1 MSEVQYANRRKEKKM
16 KRERN
21 ELIEFLGG
29 AAMLSAGLY
38 LFCNKVTVT
47 TGFFAGRIRFG
58 DVDVASGI
66 TIIPLI
72 IGIVLIFLN
81 PDAFLGKLVT
91 ALGFLV
97 IIAAIIASTHFYLPK
112 ITLFEWIVYL
122 VLIFGGLALVVR
134 VLFAKPKDEN

>member
-1 MSEVQYANRRKEKKM
+1 M

-21 ELIEFLGG
+21 ELVEFLCG

-47 TGFFAGRIRFG
+47 TGFFAGRIQFG
-58 DVDVASGI
+58 DISVASGL

-72 IGIVLIFLN
+72 IGIVMIFLN

-91 ALGFLV
+91 ALGF
-97 IIAAIIASTHFYLPK
+97 IIIIVSIIASTHFYLPK
-112 ITLFEWIVYL
+112 ITLFEWILYL

-134 VLFAKPKDEN
+134 VLFAKPKE